1 MKVLHALCVLGYLR
15 QQNLYVV
22 PVGTRIW
29 VQLSGFEVSVSFAC
43 GSEQKKFKYICVNC
57 FLVISAV

>member
-1 MKVLHALCVLGYLR
+1 MKVLHALYVLGYLR

-22 PVGTRIW
+22 PVGTKVW

-43 GSEQKKFKYICVNC
+43 GSGQKKVYLC
-57 FLVISAV
+57 